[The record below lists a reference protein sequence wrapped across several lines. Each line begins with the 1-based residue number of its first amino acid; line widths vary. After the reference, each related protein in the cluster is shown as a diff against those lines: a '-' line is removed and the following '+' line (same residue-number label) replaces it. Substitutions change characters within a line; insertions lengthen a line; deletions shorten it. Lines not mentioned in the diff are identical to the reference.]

1 MAVEQVAL
9 KEAQVRL
16 LDLVDAAIKGQAVFI
31 TRDNQ
36 KIVQL
41 VPIELPRQRP
51 RFGSAKGLITMA
63 DDFDAPLAD
72 FDEYTP

>member
-16 LDLVDAAIKGQAVFI
+16 LDLVDAAIRGQAVFI
-31 TRDNQ
+31 TKDNQ

-41 VPIELPRQRP
+41 VPIELSRQRP
-51 RFGSAKGLITMA
+51 RFGSAKSLIAMA

-72 FDEYTP
+72 FDEYMP